1 MRRVLTGIAA
11 LLLLNASVTFSNWW
25 PTPGVWW
32 DGSPSVE
39 LSVLLLVLAFAATLG
54 YLRPPASRI
63 VRWLGI
69 GWLVLVLGISLYSSR
84 QQTMVRG
91 GGRIHAGVM
100 AAWTVI
106 WVITVTVGAS
116 NDLPWPWWLAGGV
129 GMLASPLVGAWVVLR
144 RTEAAQ

>member
-1 MRRVLTGIAA
+1 MAQHDPTEALAQAQRLGARTQRSARWLARYYVIFGIASMLIA
-11 LLLLNASVTFSNWW
+11 LGFGLLRGRTWA
-25 PTPGVWW
+25 
-32 DGSPSVE
+32 
-39 LSVLLLVLAFAATLG
+39 LVLSG
-54 YLRPPASRI
+54 
-63 VRWLGI
+63 V
-69 GWLVLVLGISLYSSR
+69 WLVLVLGISLYSSR

>member
-1 MRRVLTGIAA
+1 MAQLDPTEALAQAQRLGARTQRSARWLARYYVIFGIASMLRERAWLEQYAALGFGLLRGRTWALVLTG
-11 LLLLNASVTFSNWW
+11 V
-25 PTPGVWW
+25 
-32 DGSPSVE
+32 
-39 LSVLLLVLAFAATLG
+39 
-54 YLRPPASRI
+54 
-63 VRWLGI
+63 
-69 GWLVLVLGISLYSSR
+69 WLVLVLGISLYSSR